1 MLINNFPEIE
11 EIHQHINKINEK
23 IPPQQEEVVIIIG
36 DTGEGKS
43 SLLNYLA
50 EVPLFGKKGKG
61 FGRFVIYT
69 ESPLEGSEITD
80 GCISKTSLPSGWKEY
95 WDCPGFGDTRGEVQ
109 DIVNAYSI
117 YKLIKSAKKVKVL
130 VTVSEATI
138 TGSRSRSFLNLIHNI
153 GETFKNTDEDKLVQ
167 GLCLVVTKNK
177 TLDLEEMRNGLLE
190 ILKEQDG
197 QGNFSPTQKK
207 ILGFLSSPESQIVFF
222 NAPTGEGLISDED
235 RSQILDSIS
244 KIPYL
249 EKPEPSIS
257 IAPESKNL
265 IKGLA
270 DKLNDDIENFM
281 IHKFYPGILDYLD
294 KLIDNHSGTVK
305 ELRESQSLKYFCDQL
320 NKISNEP
327 QQFENNLCQIS
338 SITKLFQRKELEEE
352 FDKKIFQLEFIKLI
366 KPESLKIK
374 GNTSS
379 WYHSIIYKSIQ
390 DIDTLKTPP
399 EKDQQGK
406 VLTFKGLIIGAEDI
420 NAAMEDKELSEVNV
434 YSLNS
439 LFIDEDIIA
448 PGVNLTLMSP
458 KWHVV
463 GKRKISLKG
472 KPGTWHQPSKAVD
485 GINEKDINKEQIDE
499 MNGNKEQIDENDGN
513 KEQIDENDGNS
524 EKIDENDGNSEQID
538 ERDENSEQ
546 IHGRDGLP
554 GLPGYN
560 GGHFY
565 AKGKKF
571 FNLSSLTIDV
581 SGGDGGQGQD
591 GGNGGNGLDG
601 SDIGKEIV
609 ESRDESALVSRKKVM
624 ENLIVK
630 GMKFLFTFNDKFTE
644 TYESYDPGHK
654 GGNGGQGGK
663 GGFEGKPGLVV
674 IDSPFQLSDAPA
686 ISKAGSKKGVNG
698 TGGEP
703 GKGGENVKYC
713 GVYINEMVLPELRGY
728 NELDLDDSEDL
739 ESKETITGVGLAGT
753 GIATATG
760 GIIAEATAK
769 ELVLQQSAQ
778 LTMKEGAKQ
787 LVSKGWWW
795 QNPFVIT
802 EGSKLAM
809 QEVSKNTF
817 NFVTLEAAEEI
828 TKQGGKV
835 IIQDVLKVGATESG
849 KHVVKVGASTGA
861 SLAKGMGVGLIFQAA
876 LSSVSAHL
884 SSGWEEEAHKV
895 DCGYAPNGETPNSF
909 NDHNIQRPSD
919 HLKPSINKEEKSDC
933 YNQFYAQRKK
943 GHLLLDGSVGDD
955 EVEVSICKIGVV
967 DEGVFYKKDT
977 YLEYV

>member
-235 RSQILDSIS
+235 RSQILEGIT

-327 QQFENNLCQIS
+327 RQFENNLCQIS
-338 SITKLFQRKELEEE
+338 SITKLLQRKELEEE

-390 DIDTLKTPP
+390 DIDMLKFPP

-472 KPGTWHQPSKAVD
+472 KPGTWHQPK
-485 GINEKDINKEQIDE
+485 Q
-499 MNGNKEQIDENDGN
+499 
-513 KEQIDENDGNS
+513 
-524 EKIDENDGNSEQID
+524 IDENDGNSEQID
-538 ERDENSEQ
+538 EKDGNSEQ

-554 GLPGYN
+554 GSPGQN

-609 ESRDESALVSRKKVM
+609 ESRDESALVSRKKVI

-663 GGFEGKPGLVV
+663 GGFEGKPGFVV

-713 GVYINEMVLPELRGY
+713 GVYINEM
-728 NELDLDDSEDL
+728 
-739 ESKETITGVGLAGT
+739 
-753 GIATATG
+753 
-760 GIIAEATAK
+760 ATAK

-919 HLKPSINKEEKSDC
+919 HLEPSINKEEKNVC
-933 YNQFYAQRKK
+933 YNDFYAQRKND
-943 GHLLLDGSVGDD
+943 HLLLDV
-955 EVEVSICKIGVV
+955 CLNL
-967 DEGVFYKKDT
+967 EGLGFT
-977 YLEYV
+977 FSG

>member
-1 MLINNFPEIE
+1 MSTSKIE
-11 EIHQHINKINEK
+11 EIYQHINKINEK
-23 IPPQQEEVVIIIG
+23 IPLQQEEMVIIIG

-61 FGRFVIYT
+61 FGRFVIYA
-69 ESPLEGSEITD
+69 EDPLGDSEITN
-80 GCISKTSLPSGWKEY
+80 GSVSKTSLPSGWKEY

-117 YKLIKSAKKVKVL
+117 YKLIKSAKKIKVL
-130 VTVSEATI
+130 VTVSETTI
-138 TGSRSRSFLNLIHNI
+138 TGSRSRSFLNLIHNV
-153 GETFKNTDEDKLVQ
+153 GETFKNMDENKLVQ
-167 GLCLVVTKNK
+167 GLCLVVTKNE
-177 TLDLEEMRNGLLE
+177 TLNLKKMRSGLLE
-190 ILKEQDG
+190 ILEEQDG
-197 QGNFSPTQKK
+197 QENFSLTQKK
-207 ILGFLSSPESQIVFF
+207 ILGSLSSPESQIVFF
-222 NAPTGEGLISDED
+222 NAPTEEGLISGEG
-235 RSQILDSIS
+235 RSQILEGIK

-352 FDKKIFQLEFIKLI
+352 FDKKILQLKFIKLI
-366 KPESLKIK
+366 KPESLEIK
-374 GNTSS
+374 DNTSS
-379 WYHSIIYKSIQ
+379 WYQ
-390 DIDTLKTPP
+390 DIGMLTSPP
-399 EKDQQGK
+399 EKYQQEYK
-406 VLTFKGLIIGAEDI
+406 LTFKGLIIGAEDI
-420 NAAMEDKELSEVNV
+420 NDAMEGQELSEINV

-458 KWHVV
+458 NWYVV

-472 KPGTWHQPSKAVD
+472 KPGAQHQPSK
-485 GINEKDINKEQIDE
+485 GIDEKDINKELIDQ
-499 MNGNKEQIDENDGN
+499 NDENS
-513 KEQIDENDGNS
+513 EPIDENDGNS
-524 EKIDENDGNSEQID
+524 EPIDENDGNSEPID
-538 ERDENSEQ
+538 ERDGE
-546 IHGRDGLP
+546 DGLP
-554 GLPGYN
+554 GLPGLPGKN
-560 GGHFY
+560 GGDFY

-601 SDIGKEIV
+601 SHIGKEIV
-609 ESRDESALVSRKKVM
+609 ESRDKSALDSRIKVI
-624 ENLIVK
+624 EDIIVK
-630 GMKFLFTFNDKFTE
+630 GFKFLFTFNNIFKE
-644 TYESYDPGHK
+644 TFVSYDPGHK
-654 GGNGGQGGK
+654 GGNGGQGGE
-663 GGFEGKPGLVV
+663 GGFEGNPGFVV
-674 IDSPFQLSDAPA
+674 IDSPFQLSGTPA
-686 ISKAGSKKGVNG
+686 ISKVESKKGVNG

-703 GKGGENVKYC
+703 GEGGENVKYR
-713 GVYINEMVLPELRGY
+713 GVYINEMVIPEIRGC
-728 NELDLDDSEDL
+728 NEF
-739 ESKETITGVGLAGT
+739 
-753 GIATATG
+753 

-769 ELVLQQSAQ
+769 ELILQQSAQ
-778 LTMKEGAKQ
+778 ITMKEGAKQ

-802 EGSKLAM
+802 EGSKIAM
-809 QEVSKNTF
+809 QEASKGTLKIVSQET
-817 NFVTLEAAEEI
+817 AEKIAKE
-828 TKQGGKV
+828 GGKV
-835 IIQDVLKVGATESG
+835 VVKKVLKIGATESG

-861 SLAKGMGVGLIFQAA
+861 SLIKGMGIGLIFQAA

-895 DCGYAPNGETPNSF
+895 DCGYAHNGETPNSF
-909 NDHNIQRPSD
+909 NDQDIQRPSD
-919 HLKPSINKEEKSDC
+919 HLEPSINKEEKNVC
-933 YNQFYAQRKK
+933 YNDFYAQRKND
-943 GHLLLDGSVGDD
+943 HLLLDGSLKSALHSTT
-955 EVEVSICKIGVV
+955 EKET
-967 DEGVFYKKDT
+967 E
-977 YLEYV
+977 LNWN